1 MNPSSVIEDRH
12 KTRFDPKLEAMVF
25 LLTHLSET
33 QPVSSRI
40 FLKELNKTRWISFCG
55 KSNKEAAP
63 VYAYGFV
70 VAQTI
75 KQLLKTKLTTAIGL
89 NMN

>member
-63 VYAYGFV
+63 AYAYGFV